1 VTTAP
6 DLAAAAEELG
16 RFLGLG
22 EPANAAATARALA
35 DPKFARALAG
45 TSKLPDLVQRLL
57 HDPRNEA
64 FLTVHA
70 DQSDGVSQTLVLAGR
85 AAGALASWTKDGLKR
100 AGPDVIARR
109 LDACGSC
116 AFRAPAPDTMA
127 FRAVR
132 KVMGPDIEICS
143 ICSCVIRA
151 KAAIPGETCPTQD
164 PEDPGLSL
172 WGEPWKPDQ

>member
-1 VTTAP
+1 MTTAP

-85 AAGALASWTKDGLKR
+85 AAGALASWTTATI
-100 AGPDVIARR
+100 AGI
-109 LDACGSC
+109 L
-116 AFRAPAPDTMA
+116 
-127 FRAVR
+127 
-132 KVMGPDIEICS
+132 
-143 ICSCVIRA
+143 
-151 KAAIPGETCPTQD
+151 
-164 PEDPGLSL
+164 L
-172 WGEPWKPDQ
+172 